1 MDGREKVTLQDIAD
15 LAGISRNTVSKI
27 LNGRYRG
34 SQRVREHVLNLV
46 REKNYKGMGEN
57 AKGKGK
63 PEVKTILL
71 LCREGIST
79 DGFFPHLVN
88 EIQRDVEARGYILQF
103 YGITR
108 EELQAVRIP
117 DGVVRGQV
125 DGVVCMEIFHKDYI
139 KKLIQYPAATV
150 FLEFC
155 HDIWS
160 IDGRYDVVMMNSEHP
175 VCVLTKQMI
184 DRGCRSIG
192 FVGDYVHCR
201 GFYERY
207 QGYCAALA
215 EREMP
220 LNRDLCIT
228 FADGERY
235 FNRQE
240 LWKRLKHM
248 PCMPDGFVA
257 ANDAIAI
264 SLMQTL
270 QERGIRIPEDVKV
283 ISFDDIAEASEVR
296 PPLTTVHTDGK
307 ALSRSAVECLLQRM
321 ADPGRD
327 KRVVYV
333 DTEIVYRN
341 TFRAAEAERT

>member
-1 MDGREKVTLQDIAD
+1 MDIREKVTLQDIAD

-27 LNGRYRG
+27 LNGRYKG

-57 AKGKGK
+57 AERKEK

-71 LCREGIST
+71 LCREGISAT
-79 DGFFPHLVN
+79 GFFPCLVN
-88 EIQRDVEARGYILQF
+88 EIQRDVEARGYMLQF
-103 YGITR
+103 YGLTR
-108 EELQAVRIP
+108 EELQAGRIP
-117 DGVVRGQV
+117 DVVVRRQV
-125 DGVVCMEIFHKDYI
+125 DGVVCMEIFDRDYI
-139 KKLIQYPAATV
+139 KKLIQYPVAAV
-150 FLEFC
+150 FLEFY
-155 HDIWS
+155 HDIWA
-160 IDGRYDVVMMNSEHP
+160 IDGRYDVVMMNNEYP

-184 DRGCRSIG
+184 DKGCRSIG
-192 FVGDYVHCR
+192 FVGDYTHCL

-215 EREMP
+215 ERGIS
-220 LNRDLCIT
+220 LNRNLCIT

-235 FNRQE
+235 FSRQE

-270 QERGIRIPEDVKV
+270 QERGIRIPEDVKI
-283 ISFDDIAEASEVR
+283 ISFDDVGEASKVK
-296 PPLTTVHTDGK
+296 PALTTVRTDGE
-307 ALSRSAVECLLQRM
+307 ALSRSAVEWLLQRM
-321 ADPGRD
+321 ADPGRS

-333 DTEIVYRN
+333 ETKIVYRD
-341 TFRAAEAERT
+341 TFRAADLESR